1 MKNPRE
7 SGDFFIE
14 ASTQKRWYKTIYLKF
29 FAFFVIPVFAVTKKS
44 VHHLPI
50 AKVSFAFLQ
59 YLSLQLL
66 KNLYIIFNN

>member
-29 FAFFVIPVFAVTKKS
+29 FAF
-44 VHHLPI
+44 L
-50 AKVSFAFLQ
+50 
-59 YLSLQLL
+59 
-66 KNLYIIFNN
+66 

>member
-14 ASTQKRWYKTIYLKF
+14 TSTQKRKF
-29 FAFFVIPVFAVTKKS
+29 
-44 VHHLPI
+44 
-50 AKVSFAFLQ
+50 FAFLQ

-66 KNLYIIFNN
+66 KNLYITCQ